1 MHHRPLLPIIALSTV
16 AHSFVLYILHHD
28 SLVNYGAH

>member
-1 MHHRPLLPIIALSTV
+1 MHPRPLSPIIALSTV
-16 AHSFVLYILHHD
+16 ARSFILYILHHD